1 MSADF
6 WHGQPVP
13 LLFRRGPVVKLSDP
27 LVSWPQ
33 KFRPRLLTVLRQNYT
48 RQQAVTDTLSGVTV
62 GLIALPLALAL
73 GVASI
78 PAGVVTPFPAP
89 AIGIFTAIIGGFIV
103 SLFGGSRVQ
112 IAGPTAAFVTVILL
126 IVEKH
131 GYDGLLLATLMAG
144 IILVLMGLTGMGT
157 LIKFIPYPV
166 TSGFTTGIAVAIIAG
181 QAAPFLGLSD
191 AMPPPR
197 EFLDKLPW
205 LFSHLPQLNLPTLL
219 LAVGSGLFIHF
230 WPHYRARLHAERVPG
245 AFIAMVVSAAL
256 VSWLGWDKTLGVA
269 TIGSQFGPAAIP
281 HGLPP
286 FVWPTITLDRIRDLL
301 APATT
306 IALLGAIESL
316 LSAVVADG
324 LINDRHNS
332 SAELVAQGLANIVCP
347 FFCGMPVTGAIAR
360 TSANVKAGGRTPIAG
375 MVHAVTLLLI
385 VLFFSP
391 YAQYVPLG
399 VIAAVLIVVAFRMGE
414 WHELT
419 RLRKMPRSD
428 ALVLL
433 TTFSLTVIFD
443 LVVAV
448 EVGMMLAALLF
459 IKRMADTTEIT
470 AVTADDE
477 LETAEQII
485 HGKDIPEGVV
495 VYRIFGPFFFGAA
508 EKMEDALL
516 RAGTLPKVMILRMQ
530 LVPAMDATALNA
542 LESIV
547 ERMQA
552 TGGAVVLSGPHR
564 QPLDMMVKA
573 GFIDRLGRPNICAHF
588 DHALARARKIL
599 ASPPDHAGS

>member
-1 MSADF
+1 MKPSAP
-6 WHGQPVP
+6 PVA
-13 LLFRRGPVVKLSDP
+13 RS
-27 LVSWPQ
+27 Q
-33 KFRPRLLTVLRQNYT
+33 KFRPRLFAVIRQGYSRRQALT
-48 RQQAVTDTLSGVTV
+48 DSLSGVTV

-78 PAGVVTPFPAP
+78 PAGLATPFPAP

-103 SLFGGSRVQ
+103 SLLGGSRVQ
-112 IAGPTAAFVTVILL
+112 IAGPTAAFVPIVLL
-126 IVEKH
+126 IVEKF
-131 GYDGLLLATLMAG
+131 GYDGLLLATIMAG
-144 IILVLMGLTGMGT
+144 LIQVLMGLSGMGS

-166 TSGFTTGIAVAIIAG
+166 TSGFTTGIAVALVAG
-181 QAAPFLGLSD
+181 QAAPFLGLSGD
-191 AMPPPR
+191 TPPPR
-197 EFLDKLPW
+197 DFLEKIPW
-205 LFSHLPQLNLPTLL
+205 LLSHLPHLNLPTLL
-219 LAVGSGLFIHF
+219 LAVGSGLFILL
-230 WPHYRARLHAERVPG
+230 WPRYRARIHAERVPG
-245 AFIAMVVSAAL
+245 AIIAMVVSAVWVA
-256 VSWLGWDKTLGVA
+256 WLGWDKTLGVA
-269 TIGSQFGPAAIP
+269 TVGSQFGPAAIP

-286 FVWPTITLDRIRDLL
+286 LVWPSITLNRISELL
-301 APATT
+301 IPATT
-306 IALLGAIESL
+306 IAILGSIESL

-332 SAELVAQGLANIVCP
+332 NTELVAQGVANIICP

-360 TSANVKAGGRTPIAG
+360 TSANVKAGGRTPVAG
-375 MVHAVTLLLI
+375 IVHAGTLLLI
-385 VLFFSP
+385 VLFFST

-428 ALVLL
+428 ALVLV
-433 TTFSLTVIFD
+433 TTFGLTVIFD
-443 LVVAV
+443 LVKAV
-448 EVGMMLAALLF
+448 EVGMILAAILF
-459 IKRMADTTEIT
+459 IKRISETTEI
-470 AVTADDE
+470 AEVTADDE
-477 LETAEQII
+477 LETAEQLI
-485 HGKDIPEGVV
+485 HGKAIPEGVV

-516 RAGTLPKVMILRMQ
+516 RAGTLPKVLILRMQ

-552 TGGAVVLSGPHR
+552 AHGTVILSGPHR

-588 DHALARARKIL
+588 DHALVRARIIL
-599 ASPPDHAGS
+599 QTKDPISRHPFRPLP

>member
-1 MSADF
+1 MA
-6 WHGQPVP
+6 
-13 LLFRRGPVVKLSDP
+13 SDP
-27 LVSWPQ
+27 KQPADRPGYWPLPPSRFQ
-33 KFRPRLLTVLRQNYT
+33 PRTLALWRQPYS
-48 RQQAVTDTLSGVTV
+48 RKQAATDMLSGITV

-78 PAGVVTPFPAP
+78 PAGTAAPFPAP

-103 SLFGGSRVQ
+103 SLLGGSRVQ

-131 GYDGLLLATLMAG
+131 GFDGLLLATVMAG
-144 IILVLMGLTGMGT
+144 VMLVVMGFSGLGT

-166 TSGFTTGIAVAIIAG
+166 TSGFTTGIAVAIVAG
-181 QAAPFLGLSD
+181 QAADFAGINAATP
-191 AMPPPR
+191 APR
-197 EFLDKLPW
+197 EFVEKIPW
-205 LFSHLPQLNLPTLL
+205 LATHLPQLNGPTLL
-219 LAVGSGLFIHF
+219 IATASAAFILL
-230 WPHYRARLHAERVPG
+230 WPKYRARLHAERVPG
-245 AFIAMVVSAAL
+245 AIIAMVVSAGL
-256 VSWLGWDKTLGVA
+256 VAWFGWDKSLGVA
-269 TIGSQFGPAAIP
+269 TVGSLFGPDAIP

-286 FVWPTITLDRIRDLL
+286 LVWPEFSLERIRDLL
-301 APATT
+301 GPAFT
-306 IALLGAIESL
+306 IAMLGAIESL

-324 LINDRHNS
+324 LVNDRHDSNT
-332 SAELVAQGLANIVCP
+332 ELIAQGVANIVCP

-360 TSANVKAGGRTPIAG
+360 TSANVKAGGRTPVAG
-375 MVHAVTLLLI
+375 MVHALTLLLI
-385 VLFFSP
+385 VLFFAP
-391 YAQYVPLG
+391 YARFVPMG
-399 VIAAVLIVVAFRMGE
+399 AIAAVLIVVAFRMGE

-419 RLRKMPRSD
+419 RLGKMPRSD
-428 ALVLL
+428 AVVLVA
-433 TTFSLTVIFD
+433 TFSLTVLFD

-448 EVGMMLAALLF
+448 EVGMMLAAVLF
-459 IKRMADTTEIT
+459 IKRMAETTEI
-470 AVTADDE
+470 ARVTASDE
-477 LETAEQII
+477 LETPEQLA

-516 RAGTLPKVMILRMQ
+516 RAGTLPRVLILRMQ

-552 TGGAVVLSGPHR
+552 TGGTVILSGPHR

-573 GFIDRLGRPNICAHF
+573 GFIERLGRRNIRAHF
-588 DHALARARKIL
+588 DDALVRAREL
-599 ASPPDHAGS
+599 LQAGDRPAS